1 MVFMYNT
8 KCDFNK
14 KTGQIEFG
22 GEQWVVP
29 IQSIKLIKMK
39 EVKDKRIEFTIST
52 DLTQQNDLLV

>member
-52 DLTQQNDLLV
+52 DLTQ